1 MLGGAGCHLA
11 APFIWQVGGC
21 FVVILDLT
29 SAVRRRQV
37 DAVGPDLGFS
47 VLAVCVLRFLSKPCL
62 SCYILMFLLLCSVAE
77 SISF

>member
-1 MLGGAGCHLA
+1 MLGEAGCHLA

-29 SAVRRRQV
+29 SAVRSGQV
-37 DAVGPDLGFS
+37 DTVGFS

-62 SCYILMFLLLCSVAE
+62 SCYILLFLLLCSVAE